1 MFGSLF
7 PGTVPFGNNYRI
19 PDRCEQF
26 VIKNS
31 TFCKKRRAILLK
43 AFENYED
50 LKNADAQTL
59 AAIEGIDSA
68 TAQNVY
74 DYFHNNPDKQKA

>member
-1 MFGSLF
+1 MG
-7 PGTVPFGNNYRI
+7 
-19 PDRCEQF
+19 
-26 VIKNS
+26 
-31 TFCKKRRAILLK
+31 KKRRAILLK

-50 LKNADAQTL
+50 LKNADARTL

>member
-1 MFGSLF
+1 MSALFPWAFGNAPTVFGSLF

-31 TFCKKRRAILLK
+31 TFCKKRRAIFHISK
-43 AFENYED
+43 AVAVILPVRGVN
-50 LKNADAQTL
+50 LPSNTL
-59 AAIEGIDSA
+59 
-68 TAQNVY
+68 
-74 DYFHNNPDKQKA
+74 

>member
-1 MFGSLF
+1 MMRCYPEHLAMPPSVFGSLF

-31 TFCKKRRAILLK
+31 TFCKKRRAIFHISK
-43 AFENYED
+43 AVAVILPVRGVN
-50 LKNADAQTL
+50 LPSNTL
-59 AAIEGIDSA
+59 
-68 TAQNVY
+68 
-74 DYFHNNPDKQKA
+74 

>member
-1 MFGSLF
+1 MKKVCVVPLGIGNAPTVFGSLF

-31 TFCKKRRAILLK
+31 TFCKKRRAIFHISK
-43 AFENYED
+43 AVAVILPVRGVN
-50 LKNADAQTL
+50 LPSNTL
-59 AAIEGIDSA
+59 
-68 TAQNVY
+68 
-74 DYFHNNPDKQKA
+74 